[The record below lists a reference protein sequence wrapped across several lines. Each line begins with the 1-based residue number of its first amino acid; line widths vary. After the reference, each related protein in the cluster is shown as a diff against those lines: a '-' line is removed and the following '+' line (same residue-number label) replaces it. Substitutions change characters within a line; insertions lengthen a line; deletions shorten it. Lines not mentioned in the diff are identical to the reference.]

1 MRHAILLRSVARLLN
16 EGESLVDAAYMWRRH
31 PHMLLYGG
39 AAFVALVAVAAA
51 VGWQD
56 WPARI
61 GFGAAAGAV
70 AIYSTTDYRVLA
82 RTPGRLILFRAS
94 RIRQVA
100 QSVLEYYPVTAH
112 IEMVDGNM
120 LATSWGFDAQT
131 YTVPKSSERSMR
143 LIATY

>member
-1 MRHAILLRSVARLLN
+1 MV
-16 EGESLVDAAYMWRRH
+16 W
-31 PHMLLYGG
+31 YGG
-39 AAFVALVAVAAA
+39 AAFVTLVAVAGS

-56 WPARI
+56 WPARF
-61 GFGAAAGAV
+61 GFGAAAAAV

-94 RIRQVA
+94 RIRQVV
-100 QSVLEYYPVTAH
+100 QSVLEYYPETAP

-120 LATSWGFDAQT
+120 LATSWGFDGQT

-143 LIATY
+143 LISTY